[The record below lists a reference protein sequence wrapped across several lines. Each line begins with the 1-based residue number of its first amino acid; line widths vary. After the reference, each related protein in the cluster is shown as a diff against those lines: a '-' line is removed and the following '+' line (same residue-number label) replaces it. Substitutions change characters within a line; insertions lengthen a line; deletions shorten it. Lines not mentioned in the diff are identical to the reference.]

1 MQLPKKAVML
11 ILVGELERRGHI
23 CKMDGYYLEITNGC
37 SSRYAAI
44 VNVGNLLDSA
54 GTPDLLSIGYQCREI
69 EQQLKDIENYE
80 YH

>member
-1 MQLPKKAVML
+1 MRLQKKATML
-11 ILVGELERRGHI
+11 ILVDALECRGHSV
-23 CKMDGYYLEITNGC
+23 KMDGYYLEITNGC

-69 EQQLKDIENYE
+69 EQQLKEVESYENY
-80 YH
+80 